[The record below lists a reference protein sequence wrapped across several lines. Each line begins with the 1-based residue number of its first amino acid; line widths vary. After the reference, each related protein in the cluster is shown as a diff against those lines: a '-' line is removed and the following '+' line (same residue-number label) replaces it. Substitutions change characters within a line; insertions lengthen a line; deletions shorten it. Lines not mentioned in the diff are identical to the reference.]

1 MIQQIF
7 LSLTFVENFES
18 KNYKSIH
25 LSFRNDP
32 EFSRKHMCSHF
43 AALEDTH
50 SNESAECITQKTG
63 FSLDFRGAS
72 NFHRRRDKEGEFLE
86 FRSSLSLSLSNY
98 SCFYSTNAISFP
110 FSLHQLLLF
119 ALFLPSF
126 LPSFPRSF
134 VSVKDLIRRTS

>member
-86 FRSSLSLSLSNY
+86 FRSSLSLSLSLTIPVSTPLTRFLFPSLFTNSSY
-98 SCFYSTNAISFP
+98 SPSSFP
-110 FSLHQLLLF
+110 PF
-119 ALFLPSF
+119 FLPS
-126 LPSFPRSF
+126 LARSFP
-134 VSVKDLIRRTS
+134 